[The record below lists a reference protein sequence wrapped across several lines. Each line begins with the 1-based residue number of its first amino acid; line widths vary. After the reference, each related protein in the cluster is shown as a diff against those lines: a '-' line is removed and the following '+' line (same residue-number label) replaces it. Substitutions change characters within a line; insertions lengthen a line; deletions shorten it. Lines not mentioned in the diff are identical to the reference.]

1 MVWEKNLKKIEMHNL
16 EHSIGK
22 HTYTLGMNH
31 FGDMVRTCIQEEVGP
46 VYNGGVSQVSVQNL
60 SQ

>member
-1 MVWEKNLKKIEMHNL
+1 MVWEKNLKKIEIHNL

-31 FGDMVRTCIQEEVGP
+31 FGHMVRTGTQEEEG
-46 VYNGGVSQVSVQNL
+46 
-60 SQ
+60 